1 MEKPKIGIIGFGF
14 VGSAICHVF
23 ALQAD
28 IKIYDKYSNFYDSF
42 DETVTKSDFLFLCL
56 PTPMNPDGSQDLFS
70 INKAIHGIEAFSL
83 SQKIIIIKSTIV
95 PGTTRSLS
103 KKYPNHTFIF
113 NPEFLTERSAKLDFI
128 NTARIILGGDDK
140 DALKKLEGLYRLRFS
155 HTPLFKTTWEG
166 AEVVKYMANIFFS
179 VKISFLNEMF
189 DVAKSIGV
197 PYDELRNMWLAD
209 FRIGN
214 SHTDIPGFDSY
225 RGYGGKCFPKDINAF
240 IRWAERHKLDV
251 DMARAA
257 EKVNQR
263 VREVKDWE
271 EIKGATSKND
281 YVETT

>member
-1 MEKPKIGIIGFGF
+1 MKKPRIGIIGFGF
-14 VGSAICHVF
+14 VGSAISHGF

-28 IKIYDKYSNFYDSF
+28 IKIHDKYSNFYDSL
-42 DETVTKSDFLFLCL
+42 DETVNKSDFIFLCL
-56 PTPMNPDGSQDLFS
+56 PTPMNSDGSQDLS
-70 INKAIHGIEAFSL
+70 NLTEALNEINGVAF
-83 SQKIIIIKSTIV
+83 SQKIIVIKSTVV
-95 PGTTRSLS
+95 PGTTRSLA

-128 NTARIILGGDDK
+128 NTARIILGGDDEG
-140 DALKKLEGLYRLRFS
+140 ALKKLEQFYRLRFP

-214 SHTDIPGFDSY
+214 SHTDIPGFDGY

-240 IRWAERHKLDV
+240 IKWAEQWKLNT

-281 YVETT
+281 YTEMS